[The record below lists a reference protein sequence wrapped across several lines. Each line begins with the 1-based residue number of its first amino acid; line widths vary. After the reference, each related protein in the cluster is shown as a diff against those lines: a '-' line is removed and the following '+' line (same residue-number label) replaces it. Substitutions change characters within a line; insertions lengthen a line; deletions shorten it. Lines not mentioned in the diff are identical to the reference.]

1 MSVRVQVPSS
11 VQMRKDHA
19 KKRGLF
25 VLANFMKLASNEMS
39 KSKMAFHEVEVFSLT
54 LL

>member
-1 MSVRVQVPSS
+1 MLVRVQVPPS

-19 KKRGLF
+19 KRRGLF
-25 VLANFMKLASNEMS
+25 ALGNFMKLASNEMS
-39 KSKMAFHEVEVFSLT
+39 KSKMAIHEVEVFSLT